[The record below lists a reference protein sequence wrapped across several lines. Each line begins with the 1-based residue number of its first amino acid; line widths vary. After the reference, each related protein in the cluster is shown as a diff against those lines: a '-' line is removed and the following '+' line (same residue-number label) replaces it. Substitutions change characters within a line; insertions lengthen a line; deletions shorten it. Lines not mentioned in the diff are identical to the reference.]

1 MYLNCKFEKD
11 VTNYVQIYFLINIS
25 MYGSVEEVDKCI
37 THRLIEHFA
46 YLDASETEQIS
57 AYLREFF

>member
-1 MYLNCKFEKD
+1 
-11 VTNYVQIYFLINIS
+11 